1 MATNMEVAQV
11 LVSAGYLS
19 AADIEAAADVLDDA
33 LIIEMAEEVEGQAS
47 DDYSI
52 QEDVIAE
59 VDNWAAE
66 DALEG
71 DEESLEDDLEIIA
84 EALDE
89 EDADMAVMAVSE
101 VVIAEAYLD
110 AASALLAAELIDA
123 ANRDAVAAAIA
134 DVLNVEED

>member
-33 LIIEMAEEVEGQAS
+33 LIIEMAEEAEGQAS